1 MSHEFRLPDI
11 GEGLTEADI
20 VHWFVAVG
28 DEVAVDQPVVEIE
41 TAKTTV
47 EIVATHPGTLAAQGG
62 AVGDTV
68 SVGDIL
74 FVVGGSGETPSTTAV
89 AAPPDDTTPE
99 TPAAPPPHPPA
110 SEPAPADAGVRAMPI
125 VRKLAK
131 ERGIDLATVVGSGP
145 GGAIT
150 RADLDGAHAP
160 ATHHLTPMSRIR
172 KAIADHMTQ
181 SWTTIPH
188 VTVQAEVRAEA
199 LLDAR
204 SASGI
209 PIEALVGQVALPLLV
224 TYPEFNARFHTEG
237 VEYRTDRHLGFA
249 VDTEDGLIVVVVRN
263 ADQQTTTEVGD
274 AFAALADAAHS
285 GSLSPGDTVGQTF
298 TISNIGA
305 LGGGHGTPIIPLGTS
320 AIVSIGRAKPSP
332 VVEDGVLGVGM
343 VAPLDLSYDHRLIDG
358 GLGQR
363 FLADLVAGL
372 ESIELD

>member
-20 VHWFVAVG
+20 VHWFVEVG
-28 DEVAVDQPVVEIE
+28 DDVAVDQPVVEIE

-47 EIVATHPGTLAAQGG
+47 EIVATHAGTLTSRGG

-68 SVGDIL
+68 TVGDIL
-74 FVVGGSGETPSTTAV
+74 FVIGGSGDEPIETLTPATPIATQSAV
-89 AAPPDDTTPE
+89 HTAAPAPS
-99 TPAAPPPHPPA
+99 PAAV
-110 SEPAPADAGVRAMPI
+110 GIRAMPI

-131 ERGIDLATVVGSGP
+131 ERGIDLSTVAGTGP

-150 RADLDGAHAP
+150 RADLDGAHTPAAP
-160 ATHHLTPMSRIR
+160 ELTPMTRIR
-172 KAIADHMTQ
+172 KAIADHMTE

-199 LLDAR
+199 LLEAR

-209 PIEALVGQVALPLLV
+209 PIEALVGQVALPLLAA
-224 TYPEFNARFHTEG
+224 YPEFNARFHTEG
-237 VEYRTDRHLGFA
+237 VEYRTVRHLGFA
-249 VDTEDGLIVVVVRN
+249 VDTPDGLIVVVVRN
-263 ADQQTTTEVGD
+263 ADEQSTAEVGV
-274 AFAALADAAHS
+274 AFTALADAAHS
-285 GSLSPGDTVGQTF
+285 GGLSPGDTVGQTF

-320 AIVSIGRAKPSP
+320 AIVSIGRAKASP
-332 VVEDGVLGVGM
+332 VVEDGELTVGM

-363 FLADLVAGL
+363 FLADLVAAL
-372 ESIELD
+372 EAIEVV